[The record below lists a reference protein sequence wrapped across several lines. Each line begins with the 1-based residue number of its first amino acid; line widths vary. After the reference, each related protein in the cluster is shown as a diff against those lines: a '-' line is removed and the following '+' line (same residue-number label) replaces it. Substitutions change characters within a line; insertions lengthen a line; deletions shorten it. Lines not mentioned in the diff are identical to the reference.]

1 MSKSTCTVTINDKQI
16 KASVGDTLIDAGL
29 GGRLVI
35 PHDCCSGQCETCRV
49 RVLSGQVDDC
59 GTLEKNTVLGCLAV
73 LEGDAEISYDPVP
86 IVKSIRGTVET
97 IRTIKEDYLEVRVR
111 ADRPVTW
118 LPGQYLRATFA
129 GYPPRDYSP
138 TTPLNLDA
146 EQDVL
151 VFQIKVYAN
160 SIVSSRLGGDIGIG
174 HRVKLRGPF
183 GNAFLR
189 RQPEPIVLTSTGTGF
204 APIWSIAVA
213 ASMGQPGR
221 DIKLV
226 VGSRKRDGLYMRDA
240 VRWLQNRGIQI
251 TLTASDGDDDSVM
264 TARPQELVGALGA
277 DHIVYSAGAPSHVEA
292 MRLLAREAG
301 ATFYADPFYVAE
313 EDRGVLALAGQ
324 LLRKMRKAPSS
335 TAAAG

>member
-1 MSKSTCTVTINDKQI
+1 MSKSTCTVTINGKKI
-16 KASVGDTLIDAGL
+16 KANVGDTLIDAGL

-49 RVLSGQVDDC
+49 RVLSGAVDDL
-59 GTLEKNTVLGCLAV
+59 GTREKDTVLGCLSV

-86 IVKSIRGTVET
+86 IVKTVKGTIESIRE
-97 IRTIKEDYLEVRVR
+97 IKADYLEVRIR
-111 ADRPVTW
+111 AARPVTW

-146 EQDVL
+146 EQDVI
-151 VFQIKVYAN
+151 VFHIKIYPDSV
-160 SIVSSRLGGDIGIG
+160 VSSKLGKGIG
-174 HRVKLRGPF
+174 VGHAVKLRGPF

-189 RQPEPIVLTSTGTGF
+189 RQPEPILLTSTGTGF

-221 DIKLV
+221 EIRV
-226 VGSRKRDGLYMRDA
+226 IAGARTRDGLYMRDA
-240 VRWLQNRGIQI
+240 VRWLQARGIPI
-251 TLTASDGDDDSVM
+251 TLTAGDGDNETVLTD
-264 TARPQELVGALGA
+264 RPHALAGPLTA
-277 DHIVYSAGAPSHVEA
+277 DHVVYSAGAPAHVDA
-292 MRLLAREAG
+292 MRAIALEAG

-313 EDRGVLALAGQ
+313 EDKGLAALAGN
-324 LLRKMRKAPSS
+324 LLRKASAPFSGAS
-335 TAAAG
+335 AG